1 MAIAVKYR
9 LYESRSSKFIG
20 QYDTREQA
28 EEVAADTVANTT
40 INAVRY
46 GPGDYY
52 PNPNRR
58 GLKHPRDENAPRD
71 PCNWNDPMRGVHPED
86 QQQAW
91 RNLAPLAVIPLLPL
105 PQLVI
110 GVSSPSRRHR
120 HSRRAM
126 L

>member
-91 RNLAPLAVIPLLPL
+91 RNLAPLAVIPLLPFPL
-105 PQLVI
+105 LVI
-110 GVSSPSRRHR
+110 GFIILYVLSS
-120 HSRRAM
+120 
-126 L
+126 LGLL